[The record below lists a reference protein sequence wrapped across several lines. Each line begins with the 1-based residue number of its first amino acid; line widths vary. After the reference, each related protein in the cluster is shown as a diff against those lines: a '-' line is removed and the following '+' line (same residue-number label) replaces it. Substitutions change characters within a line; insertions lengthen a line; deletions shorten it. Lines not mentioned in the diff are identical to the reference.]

1 MCFVAILLVREF
13 WGRVDTCICKGESL
27 PCSSETVTILLI
39 GYPQAKNKSSNYK
52 RQNCASSA
60 RGMSSIPGCGIK
72 ISCFKGRS

>member
-1 MCFVAILLVREF
+1 MVREF